1 MDKQTYKK
9 ASVLEPYFTGGAA
22 RVTRD
27 GKLLACVCGE
37 EVKVVDIATGAVLR
51 TIEGVRPG
59 KGCFWRLSALAC
71 WPALVSKDEQPQP
84 TNATLAACP
93 V

>member
-37 EVKVVDIATGAVLR
+37 EVKVSAS
-51 TIEGVRPG
+51 
-59 KGCFWRLSALAC
+59 LSACGLMC
-71 WPALVSKDEQPQP
+71 VKHTGSLPQH
-84 TNATLAACP
+84 AD
-93 V
+93 